1 MIKNRLSGAWKAIV
15 EGTVIKNGRQWTLP
29 DNSKW
34 PGNVLTF
41 HNRLCYDDNITSI
54 GTKSMALIS
63 GTAGIGKT
71 MFLIRLLDHIVATST
86 GRTLNTSVVYVDEEA
101 GTTLRYRLLADG
113 SMTHYDPFKH
123 GVPDYLLSDSVDL
136 QNAKSKTLSLMVA
149 SEKKA
154 KCTFQSRVNEE
165 ANDGSTITMPPF
177 TQIELLSIKP
187 PEMSDEEA
195 VFRADV
201 FGGSGRNFNA
211 IAIIESDPLTVV
223 EGVMGV
229 FFPPDYK
236 ERFSNSWQNILR
248 VVSNKLRNLTDAPYP
263 NEIINSMMRHCT
275 AGNSKIWASPFMKGL
290 AAAVEYDS
298 DVTITSTLK
307 GILCKSGYGSL
318 FESVGHLKLIRC
330 ETEFNL
336 YPLLPRRSTASKD
349 SVKFSAFKMQTI
361 VIREVTDI
369 CKLDNDT
376 YGLPLFDN
384 FPLVDAIIQP
394 NTLIQYTV
402 ATTDHKGAVDQ
413 LDRIR
418 DQLSDKDPAN
428 HRMIFVVSRD
438 NFNTFKYQED
448 LSDIRQYITTDAS
461 LVQKTKKRAL
471 PLAEAN
477 VDEADKKVPK
487 RKLVPTKEISQL
499 TEIDY

>member
-15 EGTVIKNGRQWTLP
+15 EGRVIKNGRQWTLP

-63 GTAGIGKT
+63 GTAGIGKS
-71 MFLIRLLDHIVATST
+71 MFLIRMLDHIVATST
-86 GRTLNTSVVYVDEEA
+86 CRTLNTSVVYIDGEA
-101 GTTLRYRLLADG
+101 GTTVRYRLLADG
-113 SMTHYDPFKH
+113 NMTHYDPIKH
-123 GVPDYLLSDSVDL
+123 EIPDYLLSDSVDL
-136 QNAKSKTLSLMVA
+136 QNAKSKILSVMVA
-149 SEKKA
+149 SEKMKA
-154 KCTFQSRVNEE
+154 ICTFQNRVDEE

-177 TQIELLSIKP
+177 TQIELVSIKP
-187 PEMSDEEA
+187 PGMSDEEA
-195 VFRADV
+195 VFLADV

-211 IAIIESDPLTVV
+211 IAMINSDPLAVV
-223 EGVMGV
+223 EDVMNV

-236 ERFSNSWQNILR
+236 ERFSNSWQIILR
-248 VVSNKLRNLTDAPYP
+248 VISNELRNLTDAPYP
-263 NEIINSMMRHCT
+263 NEIVNSMLRHCT

-290 AAAVEYDS
+290 AAAVVEYDS
-298 DVTITSTLK
+298 DATITSTLK
-307 GILCKSGYGSL
+307 GVLCKSVYGSL

-330 ETEFNL
+330 ETEYNL
-336 YPLLPRRSTASKD
+336 YPLLPRRSTVSKD

-384 FPLVDAIIQP
+384 FPLIDAIIQP
-394 NTLIQYTV
+394 NTIIQYTV
-402 ATTDHKGAVDQ
+402 ATSDHKGATNQ

-428 HRMIFVVSRD
+428 HRMIFVVSSD

-448 LSDIRQYITTDAS
+448 LSDIRQYITTDTP
-461 LVQKTKKRAL
+461 LVQKTKKRTL
-471 PLAEAN
+471 PLAEAY
-477 VDEADKKVPK
+477 VVETDKKSL
-487 RKLVPTKEISQL
+487 REI
-499 TEIDY
+499 